1 MSTEHV
7 VLPDTRGQDRAIPTA
22 PAWTRHRRLIV
33 GVPIAA
39 VLVIVA
45 AFVMLRSAGMHES
58 AARSALTIATV
69 GRGTFTRDIVASG
82 QVVAAVSP
90 TLMAPAGGVV
100 ALEVRAGD
108 KVGKGQRLASI
119 DSPDLKSLLQQEQAT
134 LESLRTD
141 WKRAQLEADRKLS
154 QLKAAFEQAEIDR
167 KTAQREADRSRKA
180 YELGSYSELQ
190 MLKMDDALEK
200 AQFAYEQARTAY
212 RSQPEQNRF
221 EIDSKKSLA
230 ERQRFMVEQL
240 QRQVD
245 DLQIR
250 SPVIGQVGQVLV
262 GDRASVMKDA
272 PLVTVVD
279 LSALEVEIKVPE
291 SLARDLATGMNAE
304 LEGDGRRWNATVSA
318 VSPQVVNGEVATRL
332 RLADEKHDGLRQ
344 SQRLSARIVLDRR
357 QNVLMVDRG
366 LFVEQGGG
374 SVYVVHGDAVERRA
388 VRLGAVS
395 VEKVEILGGLVAG
408 EQIVISGADAFHDT
422 PRGRLTD

>member
-7 VLPDTRGQDRAIPTA
+7 VLPDTRGQDRALA
-22 PAWTRHRRLIV
+22 PPPSWLRHRRLMAGLAVAAIV
-33 GVPIAA
+33 M
-39 VLVIVA
+39 IVA
-45 AFVMLRSAGMHES
+45 AFTMLRSAGMHES
-58 AARSALTIATV
+58 AARSTLTIATV
-69 GRGTFTRDIVASG
+69 GRGTFTRDIVATG

-90 TLMAPAGGVV
+90 TLNAPAAGVV

-108 KVGKGQRLASI
+108 KVDKGQRLASI
-119 DSPDLKSLLQQEQAT
+119 DSPDLTSLLQQEQAT

-141 WKRAQLEADRKLS
+141 WKRAQLEADHKLA
-154 QLKAAFEQAEIDR
+154 QLEAAFGQADIDR

-180 YELGSYSELQ
+180 YEAGSYSELQ
-190 MLKMDDALEK
+190 MLRMADALEK

-212 RSQPEQNRF
+212 QSQPAQNRF
-221 EIDSKKSLA
+221 EIDSRKSLM
-230 ERQRFMVEQL
+230 ERQRFRVEQL

-245 DLQIR
+245 NLQIR
-250 SPVIGQVGQVLV
+250 SPVVGQVGQVLV

-318 VSPQVVNGEVATRL
+318 VAPQVINGEVATRL
-332 RLADEKHDGLRQ
+332 RLAAEKHDGLRQ

-357 QNVLMVDRG
+357 QNVLLVDRG

-374 SVYVVHGDAVERRA
+374 YVYVVHGDVAERRA

-395 VEKVEILGGLVAG
+395 VEKVEILAGLVAG
-408 EQIVISGADAFHDT
+408 DQVVISGADAFHDEQ
-422 PRGRLTD
+422 RARLTD

>member
-7 VLPDTRGQDRAIPTA
+7 VLPDTRMQDRALPDV
-22 PAWTRHRRLIV
+22 PSWMRHRKWVL
-33 GVPIAA
+33 GLLAGA
-39 VLVIVA
+39 VIVIVA
-45 AFVMLRSAGMHES
+45 AFMALRSAGTHES
-58 AARSALTIATV
+58 AARSTVTIATV

-90 TLMAPAGGVV
+90 TLNAPAAGIV
-100 ALEVRAGD
+100 ALEVHAGD
-108 KVGKGQRLASI
+108 KVQKGQRLAAI
-119 DSPDLKSLLQQEQAT
+119 DSPDLKSMLQQEQAT
-134 LESLRTD
+134 LESLHTD
-141 WKRAQLEADRKLS
+141 WKRAQLEADHKLS
-154 QLKAAFEQAEIDR
+154 QLQAAFNQAEIDR
-167 KTAQREADRSRKA
+167 KTTQREAERSRKA
-180 YELGSYSELQ
+180 FELGSYSELQ
-190 MLKMDDALEK
+190 VLRAEDALEK

-212 RSQPEQNRF
+212 RSQPAQNRF
-221 EIDSKKSLA
+221 EIDSKRSLA
-230 ERQRFMVEQL
+230 ERQRLMVEEM

-245 DLQIR
+245 NLQIR
-250 SPVIGQVGQVLV
+250 SPVVGQVGQVLV
-262 GDRASVMKDA
+262 GDRASVTKDV

-291 SLARDLATGMNAE
+291 SLARDLAPGVQAE

-318 VSPQVVNGEVATRL
+318 VSPQVVNGEIATRL

-374 SVYVVHGDAVERRA
+374 YVYVVRDDVVERRA

-395 VEKVEILGGLVAG
+395 VEKVEVLAGLEAG
-408 EQIVISGADAFHDT
+408 DQIVISGAEAFHDAA
-422 PRGRLTD
+422 RGRLTD